1 MLLYNYDIHAIIHS
15 KILFDCLIS
24 ADFFQLLFV
33 CLQWNVFRIEKS
45 RAGSTYPGGDN
56 YEATVDVENISENP
70 VPNFV
75 FNR

>member
-1 MLLYNYDIHAIIHS
+1 MTSFVFL
-15 KILFDCLIS
+15 

-33 CLQWNVFRIEKS
+33 CLQWNVFRTEKTI
-45 RAGSTYPGGDN
+45 GSSYAGGDN
-56 YEATVDVENISENP
+56 YEATVDVENIAENP